1 MIALTTFDERSKVGA
16 NPLWGSEAV
25 QAECLERLES
35 AGMPDEVKDVAK
47 AATRFFDIG
56 VRFSDPLCP
65 WTRCVDG
72 VPRAVLL
79 GDAAHAMP
87 PFLGQGANQALQD
100 AYCLANELK
109 EPGDSTTKRAL
120 WRYELTRKPPTALL
134 MLESRFLG
142 AVETQKGVGGKLRD
156 AFFWT
161 TDKLGVAKFIFL
173 KGAVPRVP
181 KV

>member
-56 VRFSDPLCP
+56 VRFSDPLSP

-72 VPRAVLL
+72 PAVSMACLEQCFLETPR
-79 GDAAHAMP
+79 MPCP
-87 PFLGQGANQALQD
+87 PFWGREQ
-100 AYCLANELK
+100 
-109 EPGDSTTKRAL
+109 TRHFRT
-120 WRYELTRKPPTALL
+120 LTA
-134 MLESRFLG
+134 SR
-142 AVETQKGVGGKLRD
+142 TS
-156 AFFWT
+156 
-161 TDKLGVAKFIFL
+161 
-173 KGAVPRVP
+173 
-181 KV
+181 